1 MNILLGFAPYVAF
14 FLFMRAVSVDAGLWA
29 ALAVAAGSA
38 GLGWTRTG
46 SLKVLEIGT
55 IVLFAG
61 LAVFTWAGH
70 WTWTVMALRLAV
82 DAGLLAIML
91 ASLAIGRPF
100 TLQYAREQVPEQYW
114 RAPLFLAINGRITWA
129 WAVAF
134 AVMVAAHAVVV
145 FAPAVPVWVDLAVTI
160 IALAAA
166 LRFTAW
172 YPARARRKAGVP
184 A

>member
-14 FLFMRAVSVDAGLWA
+14 FLFMRAVSADAGLWA
-29 ALAVAAGSA
+29 ALAVAAGNA
-38 GLGWTRTG
+38 GLDWARTG

-82 DAGLLAIML
+82 DAGLLAIVL

-100 TLQYAREQVPEQYW
+100 TLQYARERVPEQYW

-129 WAVAF
+129 WAIAL
-134 AVMVAAHAVVV
+134 AVMVAAHAMVV
-145 FAPAVPVWVDLAVTI
+145 FAPAVPVWVDLVVTI
-160 IALAAA
+160 IALTAAV
-166 LRFTAW
+166 RFTTW
-172 YPARARRKAGVP
+172 YPVQARRKAGVP